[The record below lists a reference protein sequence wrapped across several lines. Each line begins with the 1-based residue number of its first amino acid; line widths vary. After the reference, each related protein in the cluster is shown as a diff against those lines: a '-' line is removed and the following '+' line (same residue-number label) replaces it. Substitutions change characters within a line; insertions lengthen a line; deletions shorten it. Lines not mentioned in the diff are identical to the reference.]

1 MISFKFPSD
10 LLQDFSD
17 PCSIPTVR
25 VDPDGRCAAMLIYG
39 TKLVV
44 LPFRKDVYSEDV
56 DSIMEGDESTKTRFD
71 FKTCYCAAVNIC

>member
-1 MISFKFPSD
+1 
-10 LLQDFSD
+10 
-17 PCSIPTVR
+17 
-25 VDPDGRCAAMLIYG
+25 MLIYG